1 VTGKRNKRRPVGETI
16 GGIIVGFDQ
25 QIFRTTPPVQEL
37 IAKAKPVR
45 TVSGQDGGEFE
56 VVFPDDGVE
65 SRAEAPPDDG
75 QEPPVAPPDDRDP
88 RVRR

>member
-1 VTGKRNKRRPVGETI
+1 VTGKRKKRRPVGETI

-45 TVSGQDGGEFE
+45 TVSGQDGGELE
-56 VVFPDDGVE
+56 VVFPDDGE
-65 SRAEAPPDDG
+65 PT
-75 QEPPVAPPDDRDP
+75 PPVGPPDDREP
-88 RVRR
+88 RSTS